1 MRASGTD
8 GSVSPGILFAVTKDS
23 ATTFWHRV
31 RRRIRRAPKRSAL
44 LTALT
49 GVLLYSVS
57 LGVHVVGEFED
68 RHWDVPAHVYA
79 APLELYAGVA
89 VSQDALIGQ
98 LGQTG
103 HRRVTALSRPGEF
116 VAAPGEV
123 RVWTRAFPFWDGEEP
138 SRRLRIHFDRDRLVS
153 ISDESDEP
161 VAVLRLEPLRVGS
174 VFRTHHEDRIL
185 IEPDAIPPLL
195 VEALKAVEDRK
206 FDRHHGLDFAAIARA
221 AMVNLRH
228 GEIRQGGST
237 LTQQLVKS
245 YFLDGRRTFGR
256 KFREAIMAVALELRY
271 DKAALLH
278 AYVNEIYLGQQGTR
292 AIHGFGLA
300 SEFYFAKRLDELAV
314 HELALLVA
322 IVKGPSFYDPRRQ
335 PERAAARRDWV
346 LNKLAE
352 LNVIDEQTANDGA
365 QHDLGVTARAGVA
378 LRYQP
383 AYLDLVRGQ
392 LADDYSA
399 ADLATKGLRVFT
411 NLDPTIQ
418 ANAERELAKGV
429 ERLGGAMTDD
439 AHASPGTAADD
450 GSHAPLEGA
459 VVVTRPGT
467 GDVVALVGG
476 GDATFSGFNRAL
488 DAKRPVG
495 SLIKPLVYLAALESG
510 DYNLAS
516 QLLDEALDVDLPN
529 GTVWSPQNFSLE
541 SHGDV
546 SFVRALAESYN
557 QATVRLGLDVGV
569 DNVAAL
575 FQRLGLETAPAVYP
589 SLLLGAVEL
598 SPFDVAQLY
607 NSLANGG
614 DRVPLRAVRSVTDAG
629 GQALTRYPLRVVSAA
644 AADAVYQ
651 LNQALVQ
658 AVERGTGSP
667 ARQWLP
673 RELTVAGKTG
683 TSDDYKDSWFAGFT
697 QDYLAVVWV
706 GRDDNT
712 PTGLTGS
719 AGALQIWAPIIA
731 TLAPSASFD
740 PGFADALEPAWIDY
754 ESGLMTRR
762 GCGDAVLLPI
772 PIDADVPRRPCG
784 VGHTVRDWLDRLGNR
799 P

>member
-1 MRASGTD
+1 VLA
-8 GSVSPGILFAVTKDS
+8 A
-23 ATTFWHRV
+23 
-31 RRRIRRAPKRSAL
+31 
-44 LTALT
+44 
-49 GVLLYSVS
+49 VLLYSVS
-57 LGVHVVGEFED
+57 LGIHVVGEFED

-89 VSQDALIGQ
+89 VSQDALIEA

-103 HRRVTALSRPGEF
+103 HQRATTLTRPGEF
-116 VAAPGEV
+116 VATPGEI
-123 RVWTRAFPFWDGEEP
+123 RLWTRAFPFWDGEEP
-138 SRRLRIHFDRDRLVS
+138 SQRLRVSFDRGR
-153 ISDESDEP
+153 
-161 VAVLRLEPLRVGS
+161 VAAIADDAGGPIPLLRLEPMRVGS
-174 VFRTHHEDRIL
+174 VFRTHHEDRVL

-195 VEALKAVEDRK
+195 IEALKAVEDRK
-206 FDRHHGLDFAAIARA
+206 FDRHHGVDLAAIVRA

-256 KFREAIMAVALELRY
+256 KFREAIMAIALELRY

-300 SEFYFAKRLDELAV
+300 SEFYFAKRLEELEV

-335 PERAAARRDWV
+335 PDRALARRDWV
-346 LNKLAE
+346 LKQLAE
-352 LNVIDEQTANDGA
+352 LEVLDEQTTTEATRRE
-365 QHDLGVTARAGVA
+365 LGVTARAGVA

-383 AYLDLVRGQ
+383 AYLDLVRAQ

-399 ADLATKGLRVFT
+399 EDLATQGLRVFT
-411 NLDPTIQ
+411 NLDPATQ
-418 ANAERELAKGV
+418 TNAERELAQGL
-429 ERLGGAMTDD
+429 ERLDAGADE
-439 AHASPGTAADD
+439 
-450 GSHAPLEGA
+450 GSHGPLEGA
-459 VVVTRPGT
+459 VVITRPAT

-510 DYNLAS
+510 NYSLAS
-516 QLLDEALDVDLPN
+516 PLLDAALDVPMPN
-529 GTVWSPQNFSLE
+529 GTIWSPQNFSLE

-546 SFVRALAESYN
+546 SLVRALAESYN

-569 DNVAAL
+569 DNVADL
-575 FQRLGLETAPAVYP
+575 FRRLGLEVRPAAYP

-598 SPFDVAQLY
+598 SPFDMAQLY

-614 DRVPLRAVRSVTDAG
+614 DRVPLRAVRSVTGADG
-629 GQALTRYPLRVVSAA
+629 EALKRYPIEIVSAA
-644 AADAVYQ
+644 DADAVYQ

-673 RELTVAGKTG
+673 PGLTVAGKTG
-683 TSDDYKDSWFAGFT
+683 TSDDYRDSWFAGFT
-697 QDYLAVVWV
+697 QDHLAVVWV
-706 GRDDNT
+706 GRDDNSS
-712 PTGLTGS
+712 TGLTGS
-719 AGALQIWAPIIA
+719 AGALRIWAPIIA
-731 TLAPSASFD
+731 TLASSASFE
-740 PGFADALEPAWIDY
+740 PMFAGTLESRWIDY

-762 GCGDAVLLPI
+762 GCGDAVLLPV
-772 PIDADVPRRPCG
+772 PPDADLPRRPCG
-784 VGHTVRDWLDRLGNR
+784 VGSTVRGWLDRLGNS

>member
-1 MRASGTD
+1 MIDDESDRGRRQRQSRIPSA
-8 GSVSPGILFAVTKDS
+8 VNNESP
-23 ATTFWHRV
+23 TTFWHRARQRV
-31 RRRIRRAPKRSAL
+31 LRAPKRSLA
-44 LTALT
+44 LTALAA
-49 GVLLYSVS
+49 VLLYSAF
-57 LGVHVVGEFED
+57 LGVHVVREFEH
-68 RHWDVPAHVYA
+68 RQWDVPAHVYA
-79 APLELYAGVA
+79 APLELYAGLPL
-89 VSQDALIGQ
+89 SQEALVES
-98 LGQTG
+98 LVNTG
-103 HRRVTALSRPGEF
+103 HQRVATLARPGEF
-116 VAAPGEV
+116 LTGSGQVT
-123 RVWTRAFPFWDGEEP
+123 VWTRPFPFWDGEEP
-138 SRRLRIHFDRDRLVS
+138 SRRLRVTFDRGRVVS
-153 ISDESDEP
+153 MADDAGEP
-161 VAVLRLEPLRVGS
+161 VTLLRLEPMRVGS
-174 VFRTHHEDRIL
+174 VFKVHHEDRIL
-185 IEPDAIPPLL
+185 VGPDAIPPMLTA
-195 VEALKAVEDRK
+195 ALKAIEDRK
-206 FDRHHGLDFAAIARA
+206 FDRHHGVDFAAIVRA
-221 AMVNLRH
+221 ALVNLRH

-271 DKAALLH
+271 DKTELLH

-322 IVKGPSFYDPRRQ
+322 IVKGPSYYDPRRQ
-335 PERAAARRDWV
+335 PERALARRDWV
-346 LNKLAE
+346 LKRLAE
-352 LNVIDEQTANDGA
+352 LKVIDEQTANDGA
-365 QHDLGVTARAGVA
+365 RQGLDVTARASVA

-383 AYLDLVRGQ
+383 AYRDLVRAP

-399 ADLATKGLRVFT
+399 DDLATKGRRIFT
-411 NLDPTIQ
+411 NLDVGIQ
-418 ANAERELAKGV
+418 ANAQRELTEGLS
-429 ERLGGAMTDD
+429 RL
-439 AHASPGTAADD
+439 SEQTADE
-450 GSHAPLEGA
+450 SPLEGA
-459 VVVTRPGT
+459 VVITRPAT

-488 DAKRPVG
+488 DARRPVG

-510 DYNLAS
+510 EYNLAS

-541 SHGDV
+541 SHGRV

-569 DNVAAL
+569 DKVAAL
-575 FQRLGLETAPAVYP
+575 FQRLGLTTTPAAHP
-589 SLLLGAVEL
+589 SLLLGAVGL

-629 GQALTRYPLRVVSAA
+629 GQALTRYPLKIMPAA
-644 AADAVYQ
+644 EADAVYQ
-651 LNQALVQ
+651 LNEALVQ

-667 ARQWLP
+667 AREWLP
-673 RELTVAGKTG
+673 QELTVAGKTG
-683 TSDDYKDSWFAGFT
+683 TSDDYRDSWFAGFT
-697 QDYLAVVWV
+697 RDHLTVVWV

-712 PTGLTGS
+712 PAGLTGS
-719 AGALQIWAPIIA
+719 AGALKIWAPITA
-731 TLAPSASFD
+731 GLAPSAGFD
-740 PGFADALEPAWIDY
+740 PGFANALKPTWIDY

-772 PIDADVPRRPCG
+772 PPDADLSRRPCG
-784 VGHTVRDWLDRLGNR
+784 VGHTVRDWIDRLGSR
-799 P
+799 E